1 MKIENEVNVKI
12 EKKQDIPKEVKTNE
26 IDIDKL
32 IKSVIITAFIA
43 LNLFVLADM
52 FFKIYTFGNYNIVNN
67 TILFTML
74 FGVII
79 YSLILAIFK
88 KSSIA
93 TVVSCSLILILNLV
107 NQLKILYTGEPIY
120 FSDIKF
126 IGKVG
131 DLLELETNN
140 ISFKSTIR
148 LIIGFGIYIII
159 LLITIFFSYKYSLE
173 IKSKKTRISIIIID
187 AILLFLL
194 FFPNNYTKN
203 FYLKVFFDTD
213 NYADFNSYT
222 TSATYYYRNNLIN
235 GMYGTYLN
243 NIFVEPNNY
252 DENKLNE
259 ILNSSVTENEKFGKP
274 NIIIVLSEAF
284 WDVDQLEEIDFN
296 TEITKNFNNLKEK
309 GKFINLVSPTYGGM
323 SENVAFELLTGGSMN
338 YFPRGYIPI
347 MSLYSRKNSENIP
360 SLVKVLNNN
369 GYYSKIVFG
378 KDYYNSKKAYLKM
391 GFNEY
396 IELSENKN
404 YKKITDDY
412 CINTIIEELENK
424 SEDTPLFYVLETIES
439 HMPYS
444 KNKYSDYDISITKSN
459 LSDSMNDTLL
469 AYAQGIYNSDK
480 ALGKLYE
487 YINNYNEPTIL
498 LFLGDHLP
506 YLYTSDYQNV
516 INHLD
521 YFNTNDELLNEYR
534 KYNTQ
539 CLILSNYD
547 IENMN
552 TSEYGGVDVLL
563 NSIVNNL
570 DIKNEKYYEWLDT
583 TKNILSGSN
592 RSISLDENGKNY
604 STNDITGEM
613 KEIYD
618 TKELMQYKF
627 FMK

>member
-1 MKIENEVNVKI
+1 M
-12 EKKQDIPKEVKTNE
+12 
-26 IDIDKL
+26 
-32 IKSVIITAFIA
+32 
-43 LNLFVLADM
+43 
-52 FFKIYTFGNYNIVNN
+52 
-67 TILFTML
+67 
-74 FGVII
+74 
-79 YSLILAIFK
+79 
-88 KSSIA
+88 
-93 TVVSCSLILILNLV
+93 
-107 NQLKILYTGEPIY
+107 
-120 FSDIKF
+120 
-126 IGKVG
+126 
-131 DLLELETNN
+131 
-140 ISFKSTIR
+140 
-148 LIIGFGIYIII
+148 
-159 LLITIFFSYKYSLE
+159 
-173 IKSKKTRISIIIID
+173 
-187 AILLFLL
+187 L
-194 FFPNNYTKN
+194 FFPNSYTKN
-203 FYLKVFFDTD
+203 FYLKIFFDTD

-259 ILNSSVTENEKFGKP
+259 ILNSSVAENEKCGKP
-274 NIIIVLSEAF
+274 NIIIVFSESF

-296 TEITKNFNNLKEK
+296 TEITKNFNTLKGK

-378 KDYYNSKKAYLKM
+378 KDYYNSEKAFLKM
-391 GFNEY
+391 GFDEY

-404 YKKITDDY
+404 CKEITDDY

-424 SEDTPLFYVLETIES
+424 SKDTPLFYVLETIES

-459 LSDSMNDTLL
+459 LSNSMNDTLL
-469 AYAQGIYNSDK
+469 AYSQGIYNSDK

-521 YFNTNDELLNEYR
+521 YFNTNDELLNVYR

-547 IENMN
+547 IKNMN
-552 TSEYGGVDVLL
+552 ISEYSGVDVLL
-563 NSIVNNL
+563 NSKVNKL

-583 TKNILSGSN
+583 TKNILSASN
-592 RSISLDENGKNY
+592 RSISLDENGKIY
-604 STNDITGEM
+604 STNDITEKM
-613 KEIYD
+613 KEIYNA
-618 TKELMQYKF
+618 KELMQYKF
-627 FMK
+627 FIK